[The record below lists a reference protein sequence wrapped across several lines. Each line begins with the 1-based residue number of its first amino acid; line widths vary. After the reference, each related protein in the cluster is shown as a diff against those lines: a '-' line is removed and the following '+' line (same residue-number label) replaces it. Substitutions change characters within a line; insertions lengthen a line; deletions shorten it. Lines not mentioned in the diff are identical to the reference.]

1 MPDKIKIGN
10 RIVSY
15 EILRKKV
22 KNITLRIRADLTVT
36 ISANKGVSK
45 KYIEDLLLSKGEWIL
60 KTLDYYE
67 SREKINMNDLV
78 IKENEKV
85 RLLGEDYTI
94 HIIKDSVNKVTM
106 DNNQIIINIKDTMNE
121 AKINSLWNKWY
132 EILIEETLTDMV
144 LKIHPLF
151 YNYHIEKPNLVFRK
165 MKKRWGSCA
174 NYSKTITLNKALIH
188 VPIPCIEYVIVHE
201 FTHFIHPN
209 HSKDFYRTLENF
221 MPDYKE
227 RKRLLDSQMILY

>member
-1 MPDKIKIGN
+1 MPDKINIGN
-10 RIVSY
+10 RIIHY
-15 EILRKKV
+15 EILTKKV
-22 KNITLRIRADLTVT
+22 KNITIRIRADLTVT
-36 ISANKGVSK
+36 ISANKSVRK

-60 KTLDYYE
+60 KTLDYYD

-94 HIIKDSVNKVTM
+94 HIIKDSNNKVTM
-106 DNNQIIINIKDTMNE
+106 DNKHIMIYTKNILNE
-121 AKINSLWNKWY
+121 SKINSLWNKWY
-132 EILIEETLTDMV
+132 ETFIEETLTSMV
-144 LKIHPLF
+144 EEIHPLF
-151 YNYHIEKPNLVFRK
+151 YSYHIEKPNLVFRK

-174 NYSKTITLNKALIH
+174 NYSKTITLNKTLIH

-209 HSKDFYRTLENF
+209 HSKDFYRTLESF
-221 MPDYKE
+221 MPDYKV
-227 RKRLLDSQMILY
+227 RKHILDSQMIIY